1 MLDLLSEALD
11 EIIIVKENG
20 LTRKIRK
27 RGAIMKQLV
36 NKAVS
41 GDVRSLKVVLEALGP
56 NSERGRKEELEQ
68 SYREGTTASE
78 RVARKLEQLGRDYA
92 RDNLWFRR
100 AQMTQRF
107 RRTQMTLKSQKRLSV
122 PRNGESHNGAV
133 MECPLPGKSR
143 RR

>member
-1 MLDLLSEALD
+1 LLDLLSEALD

-78 RVARKLEQLGRDYA
+78 RVARKLEQLRERLRA
-92 RDNLWFRR
+92 RQSLVPESADDPKVPED
-100 AQMTQRF
+100 ADDSK
-107 RRTQMTLKSQKRLSV
+107 KSEK
-122 PRNGESHNGAV
+122 AV
-133 MECPLPGKSR
+133 GPKKW
-143 RR
+143 

>member
-1 MLDLLSEALD
+1 LLDLLSEALD

-78 RVARKLEQLGRDYA
+78 RVARKLEQLRERLRA
-92 RDNLWFRR
+92 RQSLVPEGADDPEVPED
-100 AQMTQRF
+100 ADDSK
-107 RRTQMTLKSQKRLSV
+107 KSEK
-122 PRNGESHNGAV
+122 AV
-133 MECPLPGKSR
+133 GPKKW
-143 RR
+143 